1 MISGKTFYDV
11 LGVAPQASQAE
22 IVRVFREVVRERHPD
37 RFVDPEKKREAELF
51 LKEVTEA
58 FNTLC
63 RPHLRAKYDESIR
76 ESETKAVVK
85 PAAEQVRELVQ
96 AGKIRQRQGDPAGAL
111 ACFDHALRV
120 EPENAE
126 ALFNAGMV
134 RLKNPRWRGQ
144 GSLQVEAA
152 IERDPFAVSYVTAY
166 AQFLLEN
173 GQSLRAQRLLET
185 SLETNRDEEKLL
197 LLLDQCRGGK
207 PGAGFSLFG
216 KK

>member
-1 MISGKTFYDV
+1 MNSGKTFYDV

-37 RFVDPEKKREAELF
+37 RFMEPDQKREAEVF

-63 RPHLRAKYDESIR
+63 RPHLRAKYDETIR

-96 AGKIRQRQGDPAGAL
+96 AGKARHRQGDPGGAL
-111 ACFDHALRV
+111 ACFDHALRIDA
-120 EPENAE
+120 ENAE

-134 RLKNPRWRGQ
+134 RLKNPRWRAQ

-152 IERDPFAVSYVTAY
+152 IERDPFAVPYVTAY

-173 GQSLRAQRLLET
+173 GQNLRAQRLLET
-185 SLETNRDEEKLL
+185 ALETNRDDEKLL
-197 LLLDQCRGGK
+197 ALLEQSRGGK